1 MKIKV
6 QRKWY
11 DIKNTWQQVT
21 IADAQRLAAIEP
33 PKEYLDFL
41 QGNTDEMLPDAQR
54 ATLEWVGKILP
65 ILSGMTEEELNYLT
79 PADRGLLL
87 NSLLPIISGVYLQL
101 PYDVQPLG
109 VSPVI
114 SLGGDLYHLPTV
126 RKVYNRDIY
135 FTTLPFNTFS
145 EIMEIQQASED
156 LIRNASL
163 LCALVLRKFD
173 DTPQISEDEKLKR
186 AELFQQL
193 SMYDFWQ
200 VFFSFFEELK
210 QSLKYTELC
219 LLRESERNLRNQLLL
234 QLLKKYYFLPVVR
247 LANLITSGWKK
258 IHMKH

>member
-1 MKIKV
+1 MKVKV
-6 QRKWY
+6 KRKWFN
-11 DIKNTWQQVT
+11 IKNNWQQLT
-21 IADAQRLAAIEP
+21 IAEAQRMAAVEP
-33 PKEYLDFL
+33 PKDYLDFL
-41 QGNTDEMLPDAQR
+41 QGNIDELPPDAQR

-65 ILSGMTEEELNYLT
+65 ILSDMTDEELNYIT

-109 VSPVI
+109 VSPGI
-114 SLGGDLYHLPTV
+114 SIGGDLYDMPTV
-126 RKVYNRDIY
+126 RKVYDREIY
-135 FTTLPFNTFS
+135 FTTLPFKTFS

-156 LIRNASL
+156 LIRNAAL

-173 DTPQISEDEKLKR
+173 DTSQISEDEKLKR

-200 VFFSFFEELK
+200 VFFSFSEVVI

-219 LLRESERNLRNQLLL
+219 LLRESERKLRKELLV
-234 QLLKKYYFLPVVR
+234 QLLKKYYLLPVER
-247 LANLITSGWKK
+247 LASLITSGFKK
-258 IHMKH
+258 VFMRH

>member
-6 QRKWY
+6 KRKWFN
-11 DIKNTWQQVT
+11 IKNTWQQLT
-21 IADAQRLAAIEP
+21 IAEAQRLAAIEP
-33 PKEYLDFL
+33 PKDYLDFL
-41 QGNTDEMLPDAQR
+41 QGNTDELQPAVQR
-54 ATLEWVGKILP
+54 ATVEWVGKILP
-65 ILSGMTEEELNYLT
+65 ILSDMTDEELNYIT

-126 RKVYNRDIY
+126 RKVYNKDIY
-135 FTTLPFNTFS
+135 FTTLPFKTFS

-173 DTPQISEDEKLKR
+173 DPMMLSEDEKLKR

-200 VFFSFFEELK
+200 VFFSFSEVVV
-210 QSLKYTELC
+210 QSLKYTELYS
-219 LLRESERNLRNQLLL
+219 LRESERKLRNQLLL
-234 QLLKKYYFLPVVR
+234 QLLKKYYLSPVER
-247 LANLITSGWKK
+247 LANLIISGWKK
-258 IHMKH
+258 IYTKH